1 MPSMNV
7 GQKINNIRRAIMHSL
22 TQNIGSSNINKKIA
36 WNDETI
42 KNVLICRPN
51 NRLGNQLLITP
62 LVKEI
67 SEIFPNCKIDLF
79 VRGSLAPIIFENYEN
94 IGRIIKLPKKPFKEL
109 FSYIKVWISLRKHH
123 YDMVINVDSNSSS
136 GRLSTK
142 FTNARFKFFNDVDED
157 LQAQYE
163 DYIHIAKFPVYNL
176 RKYLNQLG
184 LSIIEKP
191 LPSLDLKLNTA
202 EIIKG
207 KEILDSI
214 VSCKKKT
221 ICLYTFATRDKCY
234 SEIWWAD
241 TYEKIKNEYEE
252 TYNILEVLPIENISQ
267 IGFKATSYYSKDIR
281 EMGALIA
288 NTELFIA
295 ADSGI
300 MHLASSVKTTTV
312 GLFSVTDINKY
323 QPYNNDSIAI
333 NTNITTTD
341 DLINEI
347 KSILKKKDK
356 IQLDHAI

>member
-51 NRLGNQLLITP
+51 NRLGNQLLVTP
-62 LVKEI
+62 LVKEV

-94 IGRIIKLPKKPFKEL
+94 IDRIIKLPKKPFKEL
-109 FSYIKVWISLRKHH
+109 FSYIKVWGSLRKHH

-142 FTNARFKFFNDVDED
+142 FTNARFKFFNDFDEE
-157 LQAQYE
+157 LKVQYE
-163 DYIHIAKFPVYNL
+163 DYIHIAKFPVYNF

-184 LSIIEKP
+184 LPVMDKP
-191 LPSLDLKLNTA
+191 LPSLDLKLNVA

-207 KEILDSI
+207 KEVLDSI

-221 ICLYTFATRDKCY
+221 ICLYTFATGDKCY

-241 TYEKIKNEYEE
+241 TYEKIKNEYDE
-252 TYNILEVLPIENISQ
+252 TYNILEVLPIENVSQ

-333 NTNITTTD
+333 NTNITTTE

-347 KSILKKKDK
+347 NSILKKKDK
-356 IQLDHAI
+356 IQLGHAI